1 MYWFETNPDR
11 VKDHKQFLLSA
22 VKQYISTSPG
32 EAGDEIGRYL
42 SKIQN
47 KKTLNQFL
55 TVIEEL
61 CSDPSIESWIQRELR
76 QALDEDFKRT
86 LDSVFDAYTLED
98 QVRIVKEF
106 SSAIKEPHKNKK
118 EIRIKLLPKESLL

>member
-1 MYWFETNPDR
+1 M
-11 VKDHKQFLLSA
+11 LSA
-22 VKQYISTSPG
+22 VRQYVSTSPG

-55 TVIEEL
+55 KAIEEL
-61 CSDPSIESWIQRELR
+61 CSNSSTESWIQRELR

-98 QVRIVKEF
+98 QVRIVREF
-106 SSAIKEPHKNKK
+106 SSAIKEQPKNKK
-118 EIRIKLLPKESLL
+118 EIRIKLLPKESAL